1 MSEEEKDAGVK
12 LIRTPVQLDYNYS
25 AGRSATRF
33 LRAIKDGKLIGQ
45 RCPVDGRVYFPSRG
59 SCPMHGVPIDGEP
72 VELEDKGTLVTFSIV
87 RIPAE
92 AVPLDV
98 PFVTVQV
105 LLDGADTI
113 LMHLLGNCK
122 VEDVHMGM
130 RVKAVW
136 KPKEEWEESVANI
149 LYFEPLDEPDAAYES
164 YKEHI

>member
-1 MSEEEKDAGVK
+1 M
-12 LIRTPVQLDYNYS
+12 
-25 AGRSATRF
+25 
-33 LRAIKDGKLIGQ
+33 
-45 RCPVDGRVYFPSRG
+45 
-59 SCPMHGVPIDGEP
+59 
-72 VELEDKGTLVTFSIV
+72 
-87 RIPAE
+87 
-92 AVPLDV
+92 

-113 LMHLLGNCK
+113 LMHLLGYCK